1 MCSPRSLPLEQKGSL
16 DVDDKKIDLR
26 FSVCE
31 YNNSASQRFSVGR
44 TDGRTTYQTAFG
56 QSSLDRIRQAVF
68 CRPTPKAGFRY
79 FGDGWIRGRIH
90 FVQEHQ
96 LGLLHL
102 SAPPTSSSKLNLTS
116 CIIVVKRRSALCFMG
131 MAFVTDAR
139 ILT

>member
-1 MCSPRSLPLEQKGSL
+1 MCAVPAASLWN
-16 DVDDKKIDLR
+16 KKVRWMSTTKKLISD
-26 FSVCE
+26 FQFAN
-31 YNNSASQRFSVGR
+31 NNSASQRFGSPLA
-44 TDGRTTYQTAFG
+44 DGRTTYQTAFG

-90 FVQEHQ
+90 YVHEHQ